1 MQEFP
6 EYPAGCKIAQDKL
19 EALRN
24 EFEYWYPLDLRV
36 SGKDL
41 IGNHLTMSLYN
52 HAAIWPDEAAQRWPR
67 SFFTNG
73 HVMIDHEKMSKSTGN
88 FITLSDAIAEY
99 SADATRF
106 ALADAGDGL
115 EDANFERKSANAAI
129 LKLTKEEV
137 WIKDIVEWD
146 AKNPATPLRTGPLN
160 FFDRV
165 FLNEL
170 QSCVASADAAYAKLQ
185 FREALKYA
193 FHQLTSER
201 DNYKLALDAEKNSER
216 MHKDVLQAYFSTLA
230 ITLAPLCPH
239 FCQHI
244 WEITGFAASKGIK
257 FVARASWPAAAPI
270 DLVLQRQMN
279 YLRETA
285 LVLRKGLT
293 EALIRFGKV
302 PKGGEKPEK
311 WIADIAAAAT
321 GGTLVATEV
330 VKLLDRCTLYIA
342 ADYPEWQATVLKLI
356 SAAWTELN
364 GRNPAEYPDRKL
376 IIGKLRGAL
385 PAATPADKKAVEN
398 ATKFANSVLEDLA
411 LRGAAALELASP
423 FSEQELLE
431 ANWDFVL
438 RDLGI
443 TKQNIAIKQGAEG
456 PALPAPVAGA
466 GAAASPEI
474 QAITIEALAA
484 GKALPGRPSPYFY
497 KAKA

>member
-1 MQEFP
+1 M
-6 EYPAGCKIAQDKL
+6 
-19 EALRN
+19 
-24 EFEYWYPLDLRV
+24 DLRV

-73 HVMIDHEKMSKSTGN
+73 HVMIDSEKMSKSTGN

-137 WIKDIVEWD
+137 WIKEIVEWD
-146 AKNPATPLRTGPLN
+146 AKNSATPLRTGPLN

-165 FLNEL
+165 FLNEINA
-170 QSCVASADAAYAKLQ
+170 CVAAADAAYAKLQ

-216 MHKDVLQAYFSTLA
+216 MHKDVLQAYFSTIA
-230 ITLAPLCPH
+230 ITLSPLCPH
-239 FCQHI
+239 FCQHV
-244 WEITGFAASKGIK
+244 WELTGFAASKGVK
-257 FVARASWPAAAPI
+257 FVARAAWPQVTPI
-270 DLVLQRQMN
+270 DVVLQRQMH

-311 WIADIAAAAT
+311 WIADIAAAAV

-342 ADYPEWQATVLKLI
+342 ADYPEWQATVLNLV

-376 IIGKLRGAL
+376 IITKLRGAF
-385 PAATPADKKAVEN
+385 PANDKKALEN
-398 ATKFANSVLEDLA
+398 ATKFASSVLEDLA
-411 LRGAAALELASP
+411 LRGAPALELASP

-431 ANWDFVL
+431 SNWDFVL

-443 TKQNIAIKQGAEG
+443 TKQHIVIKQGVDG
-456 PALPAPVAGA
+456 PALPAPAAG

-474 QAITIEALAA
+474 QAQTIEALAA
-484 GKALPGRPSPYFY
+484 AKALPGRPSPYFY
-497 KAKA
+497 KSKA